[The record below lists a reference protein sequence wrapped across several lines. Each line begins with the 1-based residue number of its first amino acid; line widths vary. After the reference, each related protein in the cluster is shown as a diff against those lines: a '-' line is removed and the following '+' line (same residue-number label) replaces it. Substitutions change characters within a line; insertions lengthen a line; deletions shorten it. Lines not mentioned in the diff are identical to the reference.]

1 MRFLLRA
8 SSKQIRDI
16 IRVADYH
23 QVAVNDIQTFGT
35 MVESLELI
43 SRLITR
49 YAIFEE
55 LYIQR
60 ASTLR
65 GELLK
70 ALVILYAKI
79 LTVLAD
85 ATKYFRT
92 SILGE

>member
-1 MRFLLRA
+1 M
-8 SSKQIRDI
+8 
-16 IRVADYH
+16 
-23 QVAVNDIQTFGT
+23 NDIQTFGT
-35 MVESLELI
+35 MVESLERI

-55 LYIQR
+55 LYIKR

-85 ATKYFRT
+85 ATKYFGK